1 MAKKAAS
8 SGAPRKSASAST
20 ARKSAP
26 PVGEKNS
33 LVWRAITGEPA
44 LLGRSVTVLV
54 SAFLAILVLL
64 HYLEP
69 EFDPSW
75 RMISEY
81 EIGRYG
87 WLMVV
92 AFFAWG
98 LGVLDL
104 QMALAPALQTLWGKV
119 GRWWLVVIAVAMIA
133 AGIFTTNAIT
143 DNTPSMNN
151 TLHTV
156 CGAIVIM
163 TFPVAASLV
172 ARSLSRNPR
181 WAPAQGWLLW
191 GTVLCWL
198 GLLVFFGSISVSQV
212 IHPGAGRVGPQV
224 YLGWPNRLMVV
235 VYSAWM
241 IVVARYAMRF
251 GSPGLARK

>member
-8 SGAPRKSASAST
+8 SGA
-20 ARKSAP
+20 ARKSTAP
-26 PVGEKNS
+26 GTEKKS
-33 LVWRAITGEPA
+33 LSTRALAGEPV
-44 LLGRSVTVLV
+44 LVGRSVIILV

-64 HYLEP
+64 HFLEP

-87 WLMVV
+87 WLMTV
-92 AFFAWG
+92 AFFCWG

-104 QMALAPALQTLWGKV
+104 QMGLAPSLQTSWGKI
-119 GRWWLVVIAVAMIA
+119 GRWWLVVIAVAMMA

-151 TLHTV
+151 TLHTL

-172 ARSLSRNPR
+172 ARSLLRNPT
-181 WAPAQGWLLW
+181 WAPARGWLLW

-198 GLLVFFGSISVSQV
+198 SLLVFFGSIIVSQM

-224 YLGWPNRLMVV
+224 YLGWPNRLLVV

-241 IVVARYAMRF
+241 IVVARYATRF
-251 GSPGLARK
+251 G